1 MRASAP
7 ARLVLLA
14 LLAATSSARAQ
25 ATADATTSPHAR
37 VALTVGPCPG
47 VDESEVRRILPIE
60 LDTPLVAAPDVSA
73 LAVSVQCD
81 GSRALVRV
89 AATRPLERNLDLA
102 TTPAIARARFL
113 SLAIAELVSVA
124 ATQRAAPPPSRAP
137 TPPTAPPPPTT
148 STTPP
153 PASTAAPTP
162 PTEAP
167 RDPPPPWLVEALV
180 HERASLAAGLVAW
193 GGGARLVHVAS
204 SGVEWAVDA
213 RGESGAVGVSLGSVD
228 VTTGSLGASLGLR
241 RSAGP
246 LVLRGAAGAR
256 FGLSRL
262 AGDPSNASATRS
274 GSFLAAWGGP
284 CLDLGVDA
292 VLGSRLVLGLAG
304 EAGADVVP
312 AHGLVNGARDVDLG
326 GAWVGARLSLGVLF

>member
-1 MRASAP
+1 
-7 ARLVLLA
+7 
-14 LLAATSSARAQ
+14 
-25 ATADATTSPHAR
+25 
-37 VALTVGPCPG
+37 
-47 VDESEVRRILPIE
+47 
-60 LDTPLVAAPDVSA
+60 
-73 LAVSVQCD
+73 
-81 GSRALVRV
+81 
-89 AATRPLERNLDLA
+89 
-102 TTPAIARARFL
+102 
-113 SLAIAELVSVA
+113 
-124 ATQRAAPPPSRAP
+124 
-137 TPPTAPPPPTT
+137 
-148 STTPP
+148 
-153 PASTAAPTP
+153 
-162 PTEAP
+162 
-167 RDPPPPWLVEALV
+167 
-180 HERASLAAGLVAW
+180 
-193 GGGARLVHVAS
+193 VHVAS

>member
-1 MRASAP
+1 VRASAP

-124 ATQRAAPPPSRAP
+124 ATQRAAPPPARAP
-137 TPPTAPPPPTT
+137 APPGG
-148 STTPP
+148 
-153 PASTAAPTP
+153 PAGPAGPAPP